1 MLLGALASTLA
12 SELEGGSLGVGLN
25 GIQGESRLLDV
36 LAGAGSEVNVS
47 VQGGVPASEET
58 ALDLGVLGESG
69 LSDTLHGEGVLLEGS
84 GQGILASTG
93 VVLVQDLATGQTSTG
108 NGMAEGLGLRL
119 SGRGG
124 YQGCLGFGGRCGTGE
139 QLDLLADGAAE
150 VLEGLLDVGR
160 VIVGLVGVVGA
171 AGKFWSAVGS
181 SR

>member
-1 MLLGALASTLA
+1 
-12 SELEGGSLGVGLN
+12 
-25 GIQGESRLLDV
+25 
-36 LAGAGSEVNVS
+36 
-47 VQGGVPASEET
+47 
-58 ALDLGVLGESG
+58 
-69 LSDTLHGEGVLLEGS
+69 
-84 GQGILASTG
+84 

-124 YQGCLGFGGRCGTGE
+124 YQGCLGFGGRCGAGE

-181 SR
+181 SRQVGGVNKRHGQQLLVSLLEGIHSLLEIDVVGGELSLRGARIWCQCEVLISIKPSWPNTRQSNAPCHQPGRAAPW